1 MADSTLKSELRNTWE
16 SAAPG
21 WAKWEHVFDT
31 SLSSATDAL
40 IDMACI
46 RSGMRVL
53 DLACGA
59 GSQSIQAAKRVG
71 PNGRVVASDIS
82 PTMLEYVRRNAA
94 RADLGNIETLECAAE
109 DLEAEACF
117 DASIC
122 RLGLML
128 FPSPR
133 KALEALQRALKLG
146 ARFSAL
152 VFTTPASNPFMA
164 QPMAILLRRAGKSPP
179 APGQPG
185 IFALGGEGVLERLMK
200 DSGLEDIKTEVVR
213 ARLVLP
219 SASDALKLMQE
230 AAGAYRAVVADLSDA
245 EKSKAW
251 NEVYECLKQFEVE
264 ASGGFETEFE
274 LLVGSGAKPS

>member
-1 MADSTLKSELRNTWE
+1 MADNTLKSELRNTWE

-21 WAKWEHVFDT
+21 WAKWEHVFAA

-40 IDMACI
+40 IDMAGI
-46 RSGMRVL
+46 RPGMRVL

-71 PNGRVVASDIS
+71 PNGKIVASDIS
-82 PTMLEYVRRNAA
+82 DAMLEYVRRNAS
-94 RADLGNIETLECAAE
+94 RAGLRNIETLECAADE
-109 DLEAEACF
+109 LDETQPPF

-128 FPSPR
+128 FPSPP
-133 KALEALQRALKLG
+133 KALEAVRRALKPG
-146 ARFSAL
+146 ARFAAM
-152 VFTTPASNPFMA
+152 VFTTPAVNAFMA
-164 QPMAILLRRAGKSPP
+164 QPMAILRRHAGKPSP

-185 IFALGGEGVLERLMK
+185 IFALGEDGVLERLMK
-200 DSGLEDIKTEVVR
+200 GSGLGDVKTEAVR
-213 ARLVLP
+213 APLVLP
-219 SASDALKLMQE
+219 SASDALQLMQE

-251 NEVYECLKQFEVE
+251 SEVYECLKQFE
-264 ASGGFETEFE
+264 ASDGFQTELE
-274 LLVGSGAKPS
+274 LIIGSGARPS